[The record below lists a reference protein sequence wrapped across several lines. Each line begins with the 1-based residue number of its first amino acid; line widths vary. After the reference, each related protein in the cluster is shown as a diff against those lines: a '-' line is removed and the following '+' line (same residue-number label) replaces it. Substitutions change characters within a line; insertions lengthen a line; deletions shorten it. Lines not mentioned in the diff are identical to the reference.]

1 MKQRKKKPRTSHKRR
16 RHTSAVRYDDALP
29 KIVDLVRESL
39 GPAALKRDCF
49 LRDADGNITYVIR
62 GNVTKE
68 KRDALTKAV
77 KAGMASYASE
87 PPVATPAELF
97 DESLEDTESDTLEY
111 VETPSSAQFVRVVE
125 RRIVGQDW
133 IRGIWPPIRKAPP
146 IVVFASHKGG
156 VGRSTAL
163 AIAAAEFARR
173 GRSILALD
181 VDLEAPGLGE
191 LFIPED
197 NQPIFGALDYFV
209 ENGRGTVDDRFL
221 QQMRAPTA
229 LTRGRG
235 KVYIVPAV
243 GQRCRQFPQ
252 NVLGKISRAY
262 LEDVSE
268 DGRTRYTLLEQ
279 MRAMIEALTAQQKYD
294 AIFVDARAGL
304 NETTA
309 ATVQGLGADILFF
322 GVDTPQTWDGY
333 RYFLAHLARFKPTSG
348 VEDWRFRLK
357 MVHAKAQRN
366 EQALASF
373 RDNAFELFAE
383 HLYDE
388 LKDDEM
394 GKQETFGF
402 DLDDSTAPH
411 FGWPIYVD
419 DSYYEFDP
427 VTYHHQLSPER
438 YDASFG
444 RFIAL
449 LADRLG
455 FA

>member
-1 MKQRKKKPRTSHKRR
+1 MKSKGKQAKVPRGRTGMI
-16 RHTSAVRYDDALP
+16 RYDDALP
-29 KIVDLVRESL
+29 KFADLVRAHL
-39 GPAALKRDCF
+39 GQGALKRDCF
-49 LRDADGNITYVIR
+49 LRDADGNITFVVSGKI
-62 GNVTKE
+62 TKT
-68 KRDALTKAV
+68 KRDALAKAV
-77 KAGMASYASE
+77 KAAIPAYAGT

-97 DESLEDTESDTLEY
+97 DEELANPKLGTPEY
-111 VETPSSAQFVRVVE
+111 VATAIKPQFVRLVE

-133 IRGIWPPIRKAPP
+133 VRGIWPPIENVPP

-191 LFIPED
+191 LFIAED
-197 NQPIFGALDYFV
+197 KQPLFGALDYFV
-209 ENGRGTVDDRFL
+209 ENGHGTVDKQFL
-221 QQMRAPTA
+221 GQMRASST
-229 LTRGRG
+229 LTQGRG
-235 KVYIVPAV
+235 HVFVVPAV

-252 NVLGKISRAY
+252 NVIGKISRAY
-262 LEDVSE
+262 LEDVSS
-268 DGRTRYTLLEQ
+268 DGATPCTLLEQ
-279 MRAMIEALTAQQKYD
+279 MRTMIRELAARHKYD

-333 RYFLAHLARFKPTSG
+333 RYFLAHLARFKPTVG
-348 VEDWRFRLK
+348 TEDWRFRLK
-357 MVHAKAQRN
+357 MVHAKAIKN
-366 EQALASF
+366 ETSLARF

-388 LKDDEM
+388 VEGDRNDAPES
-394 GKQETFGF
+394 FGF
-402 DLDDSTAPH
+402 DLDDPTAPH
-411 FGWPIYVD
+411 FGWPIYMD
-419 DSYYEFDP
+419 DAYYEFDP
-427 VTYHHQLSPER
+427 IMNPNQLSPKQ
-438 YDASFG
+438 YSVAFG
-444 RFIAL
+444 EFIGF

-455 FA
+455 IK

>member
-1 MKQRKKKPRTSHKRR
+1 MKQAKKGRTGHPGRARTS
-16 RHTSAVRYDDALP
+16 VIRYDDALP
-29 KIVDLVRESL
+29 KFTNLVREYL

-62 GNVTKE
+62 GTVKKD
-68 KRDALTKAV
+68 KRDALAEAV
-77 KAGMASYASE
+77 KAEILSYAGE
-87 PPVATPAELF
+87 LPVATPAELF
-97 DESLEDTESDTLEY
+97 DDSLDDPSGDTLEY
-111 VETPSSAQFVRVVE
+111 VATATKPQFVRMVE
-125 RRIVGQDW
+125 RRVVGQDW
-133 IRGIWPPIRKAPP
+133 VRGIWPPIRKAPP

-191 LFIPED
+191 LFIPE
-197 NQPIFGALDYFV
+197 NKQPIFGALDYFV
-209 ENGRGTVDDRFL
+209 ENGRGAVDGSFL
-221 QQMRAPTA
+221 KQMRAPTT
-229 LTRGRG
+229 LTQGRG
-235 KVYIVPAV
+235 KVFIVPAV

-252 NVLGKISRAY
+252 NVVGKISRAY

-268 DGRTRYTLLEQ
+268 DGGTRYTLLEQ
-279 MRAMIEALTAQQKYD
+279 MRAMIEALAAQRKYD

-322 GVDTPQTWDGY
+322 GIDTPQTWDGY
-333 RYFLAHLARFKPTSG
+333 RYFLAHLARFKPANG
-348 VEDWRFRLK
+348 VDDWRFRLK
-357 MVHAKAQRN
+357 MVHAKAQRD
-366 EQALASF
+366 ERSRASF

-388 LKDDEM
+388 LKNDET
-394 GKQETFGF
+394 GLQEIFGF
-402 DLDDSTAPH
+402 DLDDETAPH

-419 DSYYEFDP
+419 ESYYEFDP
-427 VTYHHQLSPER
+427 VKDRSQLSPKR
-438 YDASFG
+438 YDPSFG
-444 RFIAL
+444 EFIAM